1 MHLREI
7 HKPEKTKQN
16 KPLAS
21 VVELLEEVIKT

>member
-7 HKPEKTKQN
+7 DKPEKKKQN

-21 VVELLEEVIKT
+21 VVEFLEEVIKT

>member
-7 HKPEKTKQN
+7 DKPEKKEQN

-21 VVELLEEVIKT
+21 VLELLKEVIKT